1 MNRDWFAQTQ
11 PETRGRLTVALDYFP
26 HVVVD
31 LHEMGGDSSY
41 YFAPPAD
48 PLNPFITPDQIR
60 WLETFGRANAARFD
74 DRGFAYFIREV
85 YDSFYPGYGES
96 WPIFN
101 GAIGM
106 TYEQASARGLVF
118 TRDDDT
124 TLTYRQ
130 GVVHHFNAAIT
141 TAYTAAGNR
150 ERLLRDFLE
159 YRRSAIAEGEKTPA
173 REYVLLPGNDPG
185 NGGAAGAESGG
196 AGHRRADGRARRSR
210 SARARFPPART
221 SSRRRSRRAG
231 SCATCST
238 RTCRSPRR
246 S

>member
-1 MNRDWFAQTQ
+1 M
-11 PETRGRLTVALDYFP
+11 
-26 HVVVD
+26 
-31 LHEMGGDSSY
+31 
-41 YFAPPAD
+41 
-48 PLNPFITPDQIR
+48 
-60 WLETFGRANAARFD
+60 
-74 DRGFAYFIREV
+74 

-118 TRDDDT
+118 TRADDT

-173 REYVLLPGNDPG
+173 REYVLLPGNDP
-185 NGGAAGAESGG
+185 EW
-196 AGHRRADGRARRSR
+196 HRGWREIWRGRASTFEWRARRSR
-210 SARARFPPART
+210 SARAMFPPAHT
-221 SSRRRSRRAG
+221 SSRRRSRPAG
-231 SCATCST
+231 SSATCST
-238 RTCRSPRR
+238 LTCRSPRR